1 MTPNFFVG
9 IGAQKCAST
18 WLYDVLSDHP
28 EVALS
33 QPKELD
39 FFSYHYH
46 MGYQWYERHWERKQ
60 GILAFGEISPSY
72 FCEPAVP
79 ARILEYA
86 PSALILLSLRDPVER
101 AISNHLH
108 EVRLGNLRGADLCF
122 ETGLKNNPMYLEQSR
137 YGKHLQ
143 RWLEVFPKSR
153 VLVVF
158 TEDIVSDGL
167 AVATSVQTFLG
178 VDHNHRSKS
187 LTKRS
192 NEGHVH
198 RYAVIEQSR
207 KAARRL
213 IGRLGL
219 DPLWTGAQ
227 TLGLQSLYR
236 RLNRRP
242 TTHLVP
248 SVSPESRDRLRR
260 VLRDDIKLLE
270 DITGRSL
277 EAWLPDHPRG

>member
-1 MTPNFFVG
+1 MAQRFFVG

-18 WLYDVLSDHP
+18 WIYDILSDHP
-28 EVALS
+28 EVALG

-46 MGYQWYERHWERKQ
+46 MGYQWYERHWERKP
-60 GILAFGEISPSY
+60 GIQAIGEISPSY

-86 PSALILLSLRDPVER
+86 PTALILLSLRDPVER

-108 EVRLGNLRGADLCF
+108 EVRLGNFRGADLSF

-143 RWLEVFPKSR
+143 RWLGVFPKSR

-158 TEDIVSDGL
+158 MEDIVSDGL
-167 AVATSVQTFLG
+167 AVAKSVHTFLG
-178 VDHNHRSKS
+178 VEQGHRSTALS
-187 LTKRS
+187 KRS

-198 RYAVIEQSR
+198 HYAVIEQSR

-219 DPLWTGAQ
+219 DPLWTRAQ
-227 TLGLQSLYR
+227 ALGLQSLYR

-248 SVSPESRDRLRR
+248 SVSLESKNRLRQI
-260 VLRDDIKLLE
+260 LRDDIKLLE

-277 EAWLPDHPRG
+277 QAWLPDHPS